1 MQQQPER
8 VIYVSEFTPDD
19 EYNTY
24 RFVLGEP
31 SCELALHNLL
41 VKLSAGAFSFLS
53 PEVEAKA
60 VRKEMEAGGR
70 YDVNRL
76 FTKETKNHTLHLV
89 GSGSPGATL
98 LIRSSPPGHASLPG
112 DEVIKA
118 ALFSMLPMKAQV
130 REAILLRLQALEDV
144 AEQLAQPD
152 WSPDTLDAINEAVS
166 PVIDLSQYDVE
177 DRSEEP

>member
-1 MQQQPER
+1 MSQQQPER

-53 PEVEAKA
+53 PETEAKA

-70 YDVNRL
+70 YDVSRL
-76 FTKETKNHTLHLV
+76 FAEGGEKETLNLV
-89 GSGSPGATL
+89 SNCRPGSML
-98 LIRSSPPGHASLPG
+98 LIRSSPPGHTNLPG
-112 DEVIKA
+112 DEAIRA
-118 ALFSMLPMKAQV
+118 ALFSMMPMKAQV

-144 AEQLAQPD
+144 AEQLAQPS

-166 PVIDLSQYDVE
+166 PVIDLDQYDVE
-177 DRSEEP
+177 D